1 MVKHFQL
8 FMASCLWVGLYW
20 LWPSLTQEF
29 VYGALSLQGSI
40 ADALNFFLYDT
51 VKILLLLILMVYV
64 LAWLRASL
72 NTEYVRRKLMG
83 ISPWLGYCLASLFGA
98 ITPFC
103 SCSSIPLFL
112 GFTASGIPLG
122 FTLAFLI
129 TSPLINEVAIVI
141 LWGLLGPSLTLTYI
155 AIGLILGILG
165 GFFVDTIKA
174 DRWLHPEVKN
184 LRDAK
189 SFSAPVT
196 STEKL
201 TFEDRHR
208 FAQNETQ
215 TILRRVTPWVVM
227 GVGVGAVIHGFI
239 PQEWIT
245 YYLGKNNFWA
255 VPTAVAFGIP
265 LYTNVTGVIPVMESL
280 LTKGL
285 PLGTTLAFC
294 MSTVAASLP
303 EFIML
308 KQVMTYRLL
317 ALFFGYLL
325 VIFTLMGWGVNF
337 FESFL
342 S

>member
-1 MVKHFQL
+1 MVKQFQL

-29 VYGALSLQGSI
+29 VYGALSLQGPI

-51 VKILLLLILMVYV
+51 VKIILLLILMVYV

-83 ISPWLGYCLASLFGA
+83 ISPWLGYFLASLFGA

-129 TSPLINEVAIVI
+129 TSPLINEVAIVM
-141 LWGLLGPSLTLTYI
+141 LWSLLGPTLTLIYI
-155 AIGLILGILG
+155 AIGLIAGILG

-174 DRWLHPEVKN
+174 DRWLHPMVKN
-184 LRDAK
+184 LRQQKA
-189 SFSAPVT
+189 FSAPVT
-196 STEKL
+196 CAEKL

-208 FAQNETQ
+208 FAISETKA
-215 TILRRVTPWVVM
+215 ILKRVSPWVVM
-227 GVGVGAVIHGFI
+227 GVAVGAVIHGFI

-245 YYLGKNNFWA
+245 DYLGKNDFWT
-255 VPTAVAFGIP
+255 VPVAVAFGIP

-308 KQVMTYRLL
+308 KQVMTHRLL
-317 ALFFGYLL
+317 VLFFGYLL
-325 VIFTLMGWGVNF
+325 VIFTLIGWWLNF
-337 FESFL
+337 FESFFK
-342 S
+342 

>member
-1 MVKHFQL
+1 MKPFQL

-29 VYGALSLQGSI
+29 VYGALSLQGPI

-51 VKILLLLILMVYV
+51 VKIILLLVLMVYV

-155 AIGLILGILG
+155 AIGLIAGILG
-165 GFFVDTIKA
+165 GCFVDTIKA

>member
-1 MVKHFQL
+1 MKIFKL
-8 FMASCLWVGLYW
+8 ILISFLWTILYW
-20 LWPSLTQEF
+20 LWPSLTEKL
-29 VYGALSLQGSI
+29 VYGTLKLQGQV
-40 ADALNFFLYDT
+40 ANALNFFLYDT

-72 NTEYVRRKLMG
+72 NTEYVRQKLTG
-83 ISPWLGYCLASLFGA
+83 VSPWIGYGLASLFGA
-98 ITPFC
+98 VTPFC

-122 FTLAFLI
+122 LTLAFLI

-141 LWGLLGPSLTLTYI
+141 LWGLLGPTLTFIYI
-155 AIGLILGILG
+155 AIGLIAGILG
-165 GFFVDTIKA
+165 GFFVDVIKA
-174 DRWLHPEVKN
+174 DRWLHPMVKN
-184 LRDAK
+184 LREENA
-189 SFSAPVT
+189 FSAPTVQ
-196 STEKL
+196 TEKL
-201 TFEDRHR
+201 TFEDRNR
-208 FAQNETQ
+208 FALNETQ
-215 TILRRVTPWVVM
+215 AILKRVTPWVVI
-227 GVGVGAVIHGFI
+227 GVGVGALIHGFI

-245 YYLGKNNFWA
+245 DYLGKNNFWT
-255 VPTAVAFGIP
+255 VPAAVALGIP

-308 KQVMTYRLL
+308 KQVMTHRLL

-325 VIFTLMGWGVNF
+325 VIFTLIGWGLNF

-342 S
+342 N

>member
-1 MVKHFQL
+1 
-8 FMASCLWVGLYW
+8 MASCLWVGLYW

-29 VYGALSLQGSI
+29 VYGTLSLQGPI
-40 ADALNFFLYDT
+40 ADALNFFIYDT
-51 VKILLLLILMVYV
+51 VKIILLLVLMVYV
-64 LAWLRASL
+64 LGWLRASL
-72 NTEYVRRKLMG
+72 NTEYVRLKLMG
-83 ISPWLGYCLASLFGA
+83 VSPWLGYCLASLFGS

-155 AIGLILGILG
+155 AIGLIAGILG

-239 PQEWIT
+239 PQEWMT
-245 YYLGKNNFWA
+245 HYFDKNNFWA

-308 KQVMTYRLL
+308 KQVMTHRLL
-317 ALFFGYLL
+317 VLFFGYLL

-337 FESFL
+337 FESF
-342 S
+342 

>member
-1 MVKHFQL
+1 
-8 FMASCLWVGLYW
+8 MASCLWVGLYW

-29 VYGALSLQGSI
+29 VYGTLSLQGPI

-51 VKILLLLILMVYV
+51 VKIILLLVLMVYV
-64 LAWLRASL
+64 LAWIRASL
-72 NTEYVRRKLMG
+72 NTEYVRQKLTG

-141 LWGLLGPSLTLTYI
+141 LWGLLGSSLTLTYI
-155 AIGLILGILG
+155 AIGLIAGILG

-174 DRWLHPEVKN
+174 DRWLYPEVKN

-189 SFSAPVT
+189 SFSSPVT
-196 STEKL
+196 CTEKL

-239 PQEWIT
+239 PQEWMT
-245 YYLGKNNFWA
+245 HYLGKNNFWA